1 MYKPI
6 GLFIGRFQPF
16 HRGHLLVIQGMVK
29 MCKKVVI
36 VIGSSQEKKTEKNP
50 YSALERKEMIQRALQ
65 AENIIPVHDI
75 ILTTVPDVE
84 SDTEWVLNVLE
95 TSGEVGKLWTGN
107 QAVIKCFEGQEIDVQ
122 EIKEV
127 PGISDGEIRKLMCE
141 GGKWEKLVPL
151 EVKKYIGEIKGV
163 ERVKNM

>member
-50 YSALERKEMIQRALQ
+50 FSAAERKEMIQRALQ
-65 AENIIPVHDI
+65 AENIIPVHDVT
-75 ILTTVPDVE
+75 LVTMPDYE
-84 SDTEWVLNVLE
+84 DDAEWVENLLE
-95 TSGEVGKLWTGN
+95 ATGEVGKLWTGDED
-107 QAVIKCFEGQEIDVQ
+107 VVRCFEGREIDVQ

-127 PGISDGEIRKLMCE
+127 PGISGTEVRKLMRE

-151 EVKKYIGEIKGV
+151 EVKKYVGEIKGV
-163 ERVKNM
+163 DRVKNA